1 MNIPNAQKLDFATR
15 GSLIAVGRHVDEE
28 VLKGRSLKKV
38 LAEGRRRDA
47 AHWYRPELLRDYSRA
62 VAYAYPAK

>member
-1 MNIPNAQKLDFATR
+1 MNMSNQNLDFAAR
-15 GSLIAVGRHVDEE
+15 ASLICVGRHVDEE

-47 AHWYRPELLRDYSRA
+47 ARWYRPELLRDYSRA